1 MKDLVMEGG
10 KIRPGVR
17 FKSHEGIID
26 LYGRS
31 LMEYAEDV
39 FDPMYKWLEEYSK
52 NPREETTINLAL
64 EYFNSTTSKALI
76 RFLLIAKKLTEKY
89 RLTINYFYYDDESLY
104 EEGKDFSEVMD
115 FPFNFIEKKI
125 Y

>member
-1 MKDLVMEGG
+1 MEGG

-17 FKSHEGIID
+17 FRSNEGIID

-31 LMEYAEDV
+31 LLDYAEDV
-39 FDPMYKWLEEYSK
+39 FDPMYQWLEEYSR

-64 EYFNSTTSKALI
+64 EYFNSTTSKAI
-76 RFLLIAKKLTEKY
+76 IKFLLIAKKLTEKY
-89 RLTINYFYYDDESLY
+89 RLTINYYYNDDENLY
-104 EEGKDFSEVMD
+104 EEGKDFSEVLEL
-115 FPFNFIEKKI
+115 PFNFIEKKI